1 MECLACGS
9 SQLESRDFKKQVSN
23 VVASVN
29 SFKRVNCSIHAIR
42 IVLELIDQNITL
54 SNEHK
59 SETSDVFLSPKKLLG
74 DCSFNFLQECLF
86 CAQKCIVSCPT
97 KNPSQWREA
106 YSCITTA
113 DGKVTSNEAI
123 LRHSHKRN
131 DTWGREVAS
140 KVNLAVSDLYA
151 TDARYHRDCIPKFF
165 TSNPSAGCYTVI
177 SDSALNEL
185 LVQILNEYG
194 IA

>member
-1 MECLACGS
+1 
-9 SQLESRDFKKQVSN
+9 
-23 VVASVN
+23 
-29 SFKRVNCSIHAIR
+29 
-42 IVLELIDQNITL
+42 L

-97 KNPSQWREA
+97 KNPNQWREA

-113 DGKVTSNEAI
+113 DGKVTSNEAM
-123 LRHSHKRN
+123 LRHLHERN

-140 KVNLAVSDLYA
+140 RVNLAVSDLYA
-151 TDARYHRDCIPKFF
+151 ADARYHRDCIAKFF
-165 TSNPSAGCYTVI
+165 TSNPSAGCYTKI
-177 SDSALNEL
+177 GDSALNEL
-185 LVQILNEYG
+185 LVQMSSDFKRAWNSLESDSLYSELGGTQLSWRSLIKSVQNHFQSNSIVLSFPHVDSILVF
-194 IA
+194 